1 MEISFHQAAAL
12 LAKANTLV
20 LTAHI
25 HPDGDSLGSMLA
37 LYQALQ
43 AQGKKVQLLL
53 DDVVPLSYQF
63 LPYCQLITKPVDNE
77 QQYPDLLVVLDASDI
92 ERIGKVRQVV
102 TAPILNIDHHI
113 SNTRFADYS
122 YLDFQASA
130 TGEMITCLLQE
141 LKWPIDGEIGNCL
154 YTAIAT
160 DCGFFR
166 YANTSGTTLRL
177 AAELVDAG
185 AKPHVISEALEKR
198 PLSNL
203 VTLTKVLQTIELHHD
218 GKIAIMLI
226 PRNVAEDPA
235 DNTEGFINYARA
247 IDGVEVAILLKVFDE
262 RTVRVSFRSHRA
274 DVSQIAVSFGGGGH
288 IRAAGCTIHDSLENA
303 KSLVIFAAAAQI
315 G

>member
-1 MEISFHQAAAL
+1 MEISFHQAAEL

-43 AQGKKVQLLL
+43 AKGKKVQLLL
-53 DDVVPLSYQF
+53 DDVVPVSYQF
-63 LPYCQLITKPVDNE
+63 LPYYQMITKPADNE
-77 QQYPDLLVVLDASDI
+77 QLYPDLLVVLDASDI
-92 ERIGKVRQVV
+92 ERIGKVRQAVK
-102 TAPILNIDHHI
+102 APILNIDHHV

-122 YLDFQASA
+122 YLDFQASS
-130 TGEMITCLLQE
+130 TGEMITRLLKE
-141 LKWPIDGEIGNCL
+141 LQCAINEEIGNCL

-166 YANTSGTTLRL
+166 YANTSATTLRM
-177 AAELVDAG
+177 AAELVEAG
-185 AKPHVISEALEKR
+185 AMPQVISEALEKR

-203 VTLTKVLQTIELHHD
+203 VTLTKVLETIELHHN
-218 GKIAIMLI
+218 GKIATMLI
-226 PRNVAEDPA
+226 PRNVSEDPA
-235 DNTEGFINYARA
+235 DNTEGFINYARS
-247 IDGVEVAILLKVFDE
+247 IDGVEVAVLLKVIDE

-288 IRAAGCTIHDSLENA
+288 IRAAGCTIYDSLQNA
-303 KSLVIFAAAAQI
+303 QRLVISAAADQI
-315 G
+315 R